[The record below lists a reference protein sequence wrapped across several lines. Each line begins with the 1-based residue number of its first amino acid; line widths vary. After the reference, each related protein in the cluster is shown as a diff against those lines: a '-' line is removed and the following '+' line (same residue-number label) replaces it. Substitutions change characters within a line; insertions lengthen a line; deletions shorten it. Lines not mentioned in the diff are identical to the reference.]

1 MKENIQKNN
10 FDLAGNSHARL
21 TRMAV
26 FAKFMPLGNIAG
38 GPGMR
43 CLAVLSVLYFCGRP
57 LYALNARY
65 GHRLGRIKSVLS
77 RLKNRG
83 RA

>member
-1 MKENIQKNN
+1 MKEKIQKNN

-21 TRMAV
+21 IRMV
-26 FAKFMPLGNIAG
+26 IFAKVMPIGNIAG

-43 CLAVLSVLYFCGRP
+43 CLAVLSVLYYCGWP
-57 LYALNARY
+57 LYAFNARY
-65 GHRLGRIKSVLS
+65 GHHLGRMKGILS

-83 RA
+83 RV